1 MELVYAFR
9 ADQELML
16 GLTMVYLQYGFRQGV
31 ILLFILIFLGGC
43 VSLKAPVEQEGRIA
57 LTSDQLH
64 LLNGEY
70 EILSDGNS
78 HIMLDY
84 CLLGKQ
90 KFDLIN
96 RPGLTDRIRIEA
108 ISKDRL
114 KVTMLHGQEA
124 AKHKKIKGKLVG
136 GYYVFKTNQ
145 LLPLIAI
152 NIYGHQ
158 EVRLGLNAERS
169 LTVQFAGTTVVFVVV
184 VPVTGG
190 KNEEDHLVFKRR

>member
-1 MELVYAFR
+1 MELVYAFG

-16 GLTMVYLQYGFRQGV
+16 GLTMVYMRQVIRQGV
-31 ILLFILIFLGGC
+31 ILLFILIFLVSC
-43 VSLKAPVEQEGRIA
+43 VSLKAPVEQESRVA
-57 LTSDQLH
+57 LTSEQLQ

-78 HIMLDY
+78 HILLDY
-84 CLLGKQ
+84 CLLGKR

-96 RPGLTDRIRIEA
+96 RPGPTDRIRIEA

-114 KVTMLHGQEA
+114 KVTMLQGQETL
-124 AKHKKIKGKLVG
+124 KQKKIKGKLVG
-136 GYYVFKTNQ
+136 GYYVFKSNQ

-158 EVRLGLNAERS
+158 EVRLGLNAERN
-169 LTVQFAGTTVVFVVV
+169 LTVQFAGTTVVFIVV